1 MNSTTSPATIEGYQ
15 TTIYDHI
22 IKDNFIATLTIYKL
36 CFYSKHNVI
45 CSKSFL
51 ENGRQD

>member
-1 MNSTTSPATIEGYQ
+1 MNYTTSPATIEGYQ
-15 TTIYDHI
+15 TIIYDHI

-45 CSKSFL
+45 CSKPFL